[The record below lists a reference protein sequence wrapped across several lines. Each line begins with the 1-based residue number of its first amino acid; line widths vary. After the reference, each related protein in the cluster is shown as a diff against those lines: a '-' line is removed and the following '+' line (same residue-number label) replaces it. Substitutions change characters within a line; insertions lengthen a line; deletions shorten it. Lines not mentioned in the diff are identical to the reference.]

1 MKKIG
6 LNKIPLL
13 SKIANDYLFN
23 SESFSEFISATPDL
37 SSFESRIKTRQSINR
52 DVLVEELLIQNKK
65 APKKAI
71 NNIELLRK
79 ETTFTVTTGH
89 QICLFTGPLYSIYKI
104 ISTLNLTKSLKQKYP
119 EHDFVPVFWMATE
132 DHDFEEIN
140 HVNIFDKKITWN
152 TNQSGPVGRFS
163 TTDMIPFLEEIEETI
178 GSELTRTL
186 INFYKSS
193 SNLAIAHN
201 KMINHLFG
209 EEGVVVIDADSEK
222 LKREM
227 ISIFKNEL
235 TKQNT
240 FEKVEEQSEKLLTK
254 GFGKQVT
261 PREINLFYQK
271 DGLRERITEEDKSYQ
286 ILNTEL
292 VFTQEEIL
300 EELDKHPER
309 FSPNVV
315 MRPIYQEK
323 ILPNLAYIG
332 GPGELA
338 YWFQLKSAFEVNS
351 IDFPIL
357 VLRNMALIVKENISK
372 KINQLPFM
380 LEDYFRPQFELENDY
395 IKQVSEISF
404 EDEIANLEEVFAITK
419 EKAVEVDFSLER
431 TVIAELKRAQ
441 NSINKIKK
449 KVTKAE
455 KKKHE
460 VAINRID
467 SIKEAFFPG
476 GTFQERK
483 LNILE
488 FYQPDLIKNLIQDLN
503 SLEDNLTLLE
513 VQNQ

>member
-178 GSELTRTL
+178 GSELSRTL

-372 KINQLPFM
+372 KINFL
-380 LEDYFRPQFELENDY
+380 LC
-395 IKQVSEISF
+395 
-404 EDEIANLEEVFAITK
+404 
-419 EKAVEVDFSLER
+419 
-431 TVIAELKRAQ
+431 LK
-441 NSINKIKK
+441 
-449 KVTKAE
+449 T
-455 KKKHE
+455 
-460 VAINRID
+460 
-467 SIKEAFFPG
+467 
-476 GTFQERK
+476 
-483 LNILE
+483 IL
-488 FYQPDLIKNLIQDLN
+488 DHSSN
-503 SLEDNLTLLE
+503 
-513 VQNQ
+513 

>member
-119 EHDFVPVFWMATE
+119 EHDFVPIFWMATE

-178 GSELTRTL
+178 GSELSRTL

-323 ILPNLAYIG
+323 ILPNLA
-332 GPGELA
+332 
-338 YWFQLKSAFEVNS
+338 
-351 IDFPIL
+351 
-357 VLRNMALIVKENISK
+357 
-372 KINQLPFM
+372 
-380 LEDYFRPQFELENDY
+380 
-395 IKQVSEISF
+395 
-404 EDEIANLEEVFAITK
+404 
-419 EKAVEVDFSLER
+419 
-431 TVIAELKRAQ
+431 
-441 NSINKIKK
+441 
-449 KVTKAE
+449 
-455 KKKHE
+455 
-460 VAINRID
+460 
-467 SIKEAFFPG
+467 
-476 GTFQERK
+476 
-483 LNILE
+483 
-488 FYQPDLIKNLIQDLN
+488 
-503 SLEDNLTLLE
+503 
-513 VQNQ
+513 

>member
-1 MKKIG
+1 MKKIR
-6 LNKIPLL
+6 LNKIQLL
-13 SKIANDYLFN
+13 SKIANSYLYELEN
-23 SESFSEFISATPDL
+23 FSKLISATPNIKN
-37 SSFESRIKTRQSINR
+37 FESIIKNRQPINR
-52 DVLVEELLIQNKK
+52 KLLVEELLIQNID
-65 APKKAI
+65 APNKSI
-71 NNIELLRK
+71 ENIKLLK
-79 ETTFTVTTGH
+79 NDNTFTVTTGH

-104 ISTLNLTKSLKQKYP
+104 ISTLNLTKSLKEKYP
-119 EHDFVPVFWMATE
+119 QYDFVPIFWMATE

-163 TTDMIPFLEEIEETI
+163 TADMTSFLEEIEEVI
-178 GSELTRTL
+178 GSNLTRTL
-186 INFYKSS
+186 IDFYKSS
-193 SNLAIAHN
+193 TNLAAAHN
-201 KMINHLFG
+201 KIINHLFG

-227 ISIFKNEL
+227 ISIFSNEL
-235 TKQNT
+235 IEQKT
-240 FEKVEEQSEKLLTK
+240 FEKVEEQSEILLEK

-271 DGLRERITEEDKSYQ
+271 DGLRERITEIDKSFNV
-286 ILNTEL
+286 LNTEL
-292 VFTQEEIL
+292 SFTQEEIL
-300 EELDKHPER
+300 EELNNHPER

-351 IDFPIL
+351 VNFPIL
-357 VLRNMALIVKENISK
+357 VLRNMALIIKKNISK
-372 KINQLPFM
+372 KIDQLPFK
-380 LEDYFRPQFELENDY
+380 LEDYFRPQYKLENEY
-395 IKQVSEISF
+395 INQVTEISF
-404 EDEIANLEEVFAITK
+404 EDEIANLEEVFEITK

-467 SIKEAFFPG
+467 AVKNAFFPG

-483 LNILE
+483 LNLLE
-488 FYQPDLIKNLIQDLN
+488 FYNPDLIKKLILDLK

-513 VQNQ
+513 AQNQ